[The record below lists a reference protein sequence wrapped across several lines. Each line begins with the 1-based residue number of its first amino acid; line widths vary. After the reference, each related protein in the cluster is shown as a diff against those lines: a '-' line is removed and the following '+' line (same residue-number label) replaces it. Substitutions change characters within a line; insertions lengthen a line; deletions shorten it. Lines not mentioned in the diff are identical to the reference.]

1 MATTGPLW
9 AAVPVPRDSPPPRG
23 MAEEFAQVADRVG
36 AEEYSILSYHWHSVA
51 LDNAPAHTRAREIYG
66 RSSQLYL
73 PLSSLYNPSPPSNAG
88 LKCIATIVMPES
100 RNAPSSHCMSHI
112 SPYPPPIPSS
122 LPRNFLPT
130 MQASGAPGNQAVR
143 LPRY

>member
-73 PLSSLYNPSPPSNAG
+73 PPFIIVQPLSSLECGVEVYRDHRDA
-88 LKCIATIVMPES
+88 
-100 RNAPSSHCMSHI
+100 
-112 SPYPPPIPSS
+112 
-122 LPRNFLPT
+122 
-130 MQASGAPGNQAVR
+130 
-143 LPRY
+143 